1 MTLILFF
8 LLFTTSLLS
17 VASDNLYV
25 ATQVRVE
32 SPGSLCNQLS
42 EMQQDTCQSLIVSG
56 KINSADIKVLR
67 RMAGAEGSGSLRVLN
82 LMDAEIVSSSEP
94 YLTIQNAERYIIP
107 RISIEKIQVLKNF
120 PDGGMGMTEGEL
132 NHVNFILQN
141 HPIEEQDKDFLSLKK
156 EWKKAIRQRRKIKGH
171 RITDNKNGHFTYS
184 AFTCK
189 NMFCE
194 DMFYGCRFL
203 SLVIL
208 PRKGKIYD
216 RIVVDGDLVNYKKV
230 AIMKQK

>member
-17 VASDNLYV
+17 VASDNLYA

-94 YLTIQNAERYIIP
+94 YLTIQNAERY
-107 RISIEKIQVLKNF
+107 
-120 PDGGMGMTEGEL
+120 
-132 NHVNFILQN
+132 
-141 HPIEEQDKDFLSLKK
+141 
-156 EWKKAIRQRRKIKGH
+156 
-171 RITDNKNGHFTYS
+171 
-184 AFTCK
+184 
-189 NMFCE
+189 
-194 DMFYGCRFL
+194 
-203 SLVIL
+203 
-208 PRKGKIYD
+208 
-216 RIVVDGDLVNYKKV
+216 
-230 AIMKQK
+230 